1 MNKRKDLTSVQ
12 LKKAASG
19 ISGLDDIT
27 YGGLPQ
33 GRPTIVCGGPGCG
46 KTMLAMEFLVRG
58 ALEFNEPGVFMAF
71 EETPQ
76 ELTAE
81 CRVFRL

>member
-27 YGGLPQ
+27 FGGLPQ

-46 KTMLAMEFLVRG
+46 KIHAGNGISGAWRRG
-58 ALEFNEPGVFMAF
+58 V
-71 EETPQ
+71 
-76 ELTAE
+76 
-81 CRVFRL
+81 

>member
-27 YGGLPQ
+27 FGGLPQ
-33 GRPTIVCGGPGCG
+33 GETHHRLWRPRLRQNHAGNGIS
-46 KTMLAMEFLVRG
+46 G
-58 ALEFNEPGVFMAF
+58 AWRHGV
-71 EETPQ
+71 
-76 ELTAE
+76 
-81 CRVFRL
+81 